1 MKHNINMLPEIGKTY
16 KFYDDGKITYSR
28 QYRCKI
34 INVIPY
40 DNVSDKIKEQYRT
53 LVNHYNWIFSLHTDY
68 FIIGKVE
75 EDIIEN
81 QVFIR
86 TLKGN
91 WFSNAISLNTKDFDI
106 IDRGD
111 VGGIL
116 DVDGV
121 ITKELEQRYSK

>member
-1 MKHNINMLPEIGKTY
+1 MLPEIGKIY
-16 KFYDDGKITYSR
+16 NFYDDGKITYSR

-40 DNVSDKIKEQYRT
+40 DNVSNKIKEQYKT
-53 LVNHYNWIFSLHTDY
+53 LASHYNWIFSPHTDY

-75 EDIIEN
+75 DDIIED
-81 QVFIR
+81 QVFMR
-86 TLKGN
+86 TLKGD

-121 ITKELEQRYSK
+121 ITKELEQRYSKYE

>member
-1 MKHNINMLPEIGKTY
+1 MLPEIEKIY

-34 INVIPY
+34 INIIPY
-40 DNVSDKIKEQYRT
+40 NNVSDKIKEQYKT
-53 LVNHYNWIFSLHTDY
+53 LVNHYNQIFSSHTDY

-75 EDIIEN
+75 DDIIEN
-81 QVFIR
+81 QVFMRI
-86 TLKGN
+86 LKET
-91 WFSNAISLNTKDFDI
+91 WFSNAINLNTKDFDI
-106 IDRGD
+106 IDRED
-111 VGGIL
+111 VGGLL

>member
-1 MKHNINMLPEIGKTY
+1 MLPEIGKIY
-16 KFYDDGKITYSR
+16 NFYDDGKITYSR

-40 DNVSDKIKEQYRT
+40 GNVSDKIKEQYKT
-53 LVNHYNWIFSLHTDY
+53 LVCHYNWIFSPHTDY

-75 EDIIEN
+75 DDIIEN
-81 QVFIR
+81 QVFMR
-86 TLKGN
+86 TLKGD

-121 ITKELEQRYSK
+121 ITKELEQRYLKLE

>member
-1 MKHNINMLPEIGKTY
+1 MLPEIGKIY

-34 INVIPY
+34 INIIPY
-40 DNVSDKIKEQYRT
+40 NNVSDKIKEQYKT
-53 LVNHYNWIFSLHTDY
+53 LVNHYKWIFSSYTDY

-75 EDIIEN
+75 DDIIED
-81 QVFIR
+81 QVFMR
-86 TLKGN
+86 TLKGD

-111 VGGIL
+111 VGGLL

>member
-1 MKHNINMLPEIGKTY
+1 MLPEIGKIY

-40 DNVSDKIKEQYRT
+40 DNVSDKIKEQYKT
-53 LVNHYNWIFSLHTDY
+53 LVNHYNWIFFSHTDY

-75 EDIIEN
+75 DGIIED
-81 QVFIR
+81 QVFMR

-111 VGGIL
+111 VGGLL

>member
-1 MKHNINMLPEIGKTY
+1 MLPEIGKIY

-34 INVIPY
+34 IDVIPY
-40 DNVSDKIKEQYRT
+40 NNVSDKIKEQYKT
-53 LVNHYNWIFSLHTDY
+53 LVGHYNWIFSPHTDY

-75 EDIIEN
+75 DDIIED
-81 QVFIR
+81 QVFMR
-86 TLKGN
+86 TLKGD
-91 WFSNAISLNTKDFDI
+91 WFSNAISLNIKDFDI

-121 ITKELEQRYSK
+121 ITKELEQRYSKYE

>member
-1 MKHNINMLPEIGKTY
+1 MLPEIGKIY
-16 KFYDDGKITYSR
+16 KFYDDGKITHSC

-34 INVIPY
+34 IDVIPC
-40 DNVSDKIKEQYRT
+40 DNVLDKIKEQYKT
-53 LVNHYNWIFSLHTDY
+53 LVSHYNWIFSPYTDY

-75 EDIIEN
+75 DDIIED
-81 QVFIR
+81 QVFMR

-91 WFSNAISLNTKDFDI
+91 WFSNAISLNIKDFDI

>member
-1 MKHNINMLPEIGKTY
+1 MVPEIGKIY

-40 DNVSDKIKEQYRT
+40 DNVSDKIKEQYKT
-53 LVNHYNWIFSLHTDY
+53 LVSHYNWIFSSHTDY
-68 FIIGKVE
+68 LIIGKVE
-75 EDIIEN
+75 DDIIED

-86 TLKGN
+86 TLKGD

>member
-1 MKHNINMLPEIGKTY
+1 MLPEIGKIY

-40 DNVSDKIKEQYRT
+40 DNVSDKIKEQYKT
-53 LVNHYNWIFSLHTDY
+53 LVNHYNQIL
-68 FIIGKVE
+68 KVE
-75 EDIIEN
+75 DDIIED
-81 QVFIR
+81 QVFMR

-111 VGGIL
+111 VGGLL

-121 ITKELEQRYSK
+121 ITKELKQRYLKLKQKKQ

>member
-1 MKHNINMLPEIGKTY
+1 MLPKIGKIY

-28 QYRCKI
+28 QYRCQI
-34 INVIPY
+34 IDVIPY
-40 DNVSDKIKEQYRT
+40 DNVSDKIKEQYKT
-53 LVNHYNWIFSLHTDY
+53 LVNHYNWIFSSHTDY

-75 EDIIEN
+75 DDIIEN
-81 QVFIR
+81 QVFMR
-86 TLKGN
+86 TLKGD

-121 ITKELEQRYSK
+121 ITKELEQRYLKLE

>member
-1 MKHNINMLPEIGKTY
+1 MLPEIGKIY
-16 KFYDDGKITYSR
+16 KFYDDGKITHSR

-34 INVIPY
+34 IDVIPC
-40 DNVSDKIKEQYRT
+40 DNVLDKIKEQYKT
-53 LVNHYNWIFSLHTDY
+53 LVSHYNWIFSPYTDY

-75 EDIIEN
+75 DDIIED
-81 QVFIR
+81 QVFMR

-91 WFSNAISLNTKDFDI
+91 WFSNAISLNIKDFDI

>member
-1 MKHNINMLPEIGKTY
+1 MILPEIGKTY
-16 KFYDDGKITYSR
+16 NFYDDGKITFNR
-28 QYRCKI
+28 QYKCKI

-40 DNVSDKIKEQYRT
+40 DNASYKIKEQHRA
-53 LVNHYNWIFSLHTDY
+53 LASHYNWIFSPHTDY

-75 EDIIEN
+75 DDIIEN
-81 QVFIR
+81 QVFMR
-86 TLKGN
+86 TLKEN
-91 WFSNAISLNTKDFDI
+91 WFSNAISLNTKDFNI

-121 ITKELEQRYSK
+121 ITKELEQRYSTL

>member
-1 MKHNINMLPEIGKTY
+1 MLPEIGKIY
-16 KFYDDGKITYSR
+16 NFYDDGKITYSR

-34 INVIPY
+34 INIIPY
-40 DNVSDKIKEQYRT
+40 DNVSDKIKEQYKT
-53 LVNHYNWIFSLHTDY
+53 LVSHYNWIFSPYTDY

-75 EDIIEN
+75 DDIIED
-81 QVFIR
+81 QVFMR

-91 WFSNAISLNTKDFDI
+91 WFSNAISLNAKDFDI

-121 ITKELEQRYSK
+121 ITKELEQRYSKQK

>member
-1 MKHNINMLPEIGKTY
+1 MLPEIEKIY

-28 QYRCKI
+28 QYRYKI

-40 DNVSDKIKEQYRT
+40 DNVSDKIKEQYKT
-53 LVNHYNWIFSLHTDY
+53 LVNYYNWIFSSHTDY
-68 FIIGKVE
+68 FITGKAE
-75 EDIIEN
+75 DDIIKD
-81 QVFIR
+81 QVFMR
-86 TLKGN
+86 TLKGD

-106 IDRGD
+106 IDRED
-111 VGGIL
+111 VGGLL

>member
-1 MKHNINMLPEIGKTY
+1 MLPEIGKIY

-40 DNVSDKIKEQYRT
+40 DNISDKIKEQYKT
-53 LVNHYNWIFSLHTDY
+53 LVNHYNWIFSPHTDY

-75 EDIIEN
+75 DDIIED
-81 QVFIR
+81 QVFMR
-86 TLKGN
+86 TLKGD

-121 ITKELEQRYSK
+121 ITKELEQRYLKLE

>member
-1 MKHNINMLPEIGKTY
+1 MLPEIGKIY
-16 KFYDDGKITYSR
+16 NFYDDGKITYSR

-40 DNVSDKIKEQYRT
+40 DNVSDKIKEQYKT
-53 LVNHYNWIFSLHTDY
+53 LVCHYNWIFSPHTDY

-75 EDIIEN
+75 DDIIEN
-81 QVFIR
+81 QVFMR
-86 TLKGN
+86 TLKGD

-121 ITKELEQRYSK
+121 ITKELEQRYLKLE

>member
-1 MKHNINMLPEIGKTY
+1 MLPEIVKIY

-28 QYRCKI
+28 QYRYKI

-40 DNVSDKIKEQYRT
+40 NNVSDKIKEQYKT
-53 LVNHYNWIFSLHTDY
+53 LVNHYNWIFSSHTDY
-68 FIIGKVE
+68 FITGKVE
-75 EDIIEN
+75 DDIIED
-81 QVFIR
+81 QVFMK
-86 TLKGN
+86 TLKGD

-121 ITKELEQRYSK
+121 ITKKLEQRYLKLK

>member
-1 MKHNINMLPEIGKTY
+1 ME
-16 KFYDDGKITYSR
+16 TYSR

-40 DNVSDKIKEQYRT
+40 DNVSDKIKEQYKT
-53 LVNHYNWIFSLHTDY
+53 LVSHYNWIFSSHTDY

-75 EDIIEN
+75 DDIIEN
-81 QVFIR
+81 QVFMR